1 MTTTTTP
8 LFEREMRAQ
17 IATAQASVIDAE
29 VVGDPILVD
38 AARDRLDGLI
48 DLARRNGL
56 EINLVVA
63 DLSEH
68 VVVIPEP
75 SAEPAA

>member
-8 LFEREMRAQ
+8 MFEREMRTQ
-17 IATAQASVIDAE
+17 IATAEASVSHAE
-29 VVGDPILVD
+29 AVGDPILLD

-48 DLARRNGL
+48 ELARRNGL
-56 EINLVVA
+56 EIDLVAAESTTV
-63 DLSEH
+63 L
-68 VVVIPEP
+68 IREP